1 MSKIKLLLE
10 VVNDMRS
17 LADSIQ
23 AVCDVMTE
31 GSPASSAKAA
41 TEQEPVKEPDIP
53 LEKVRMVLAQKSQQ
67 GFTAEVRGIIGKYG
81 AEKLSAVDKVHYA
94 DILKDAEGLG
104 NG

>member
-31 GSPASSAKAA
+31 GDPAPSAKAA
-41 TEQEPVKEPDIP
+41 TE
-53 LEKVRMVLAQKSQQ
+53 
-67 GFTAEVRGIIGKYG
+67 
-81 AEKLSAVDKVHYA
+81 
-94 DILKDAEGLG
+94 
-104 NG
+104 